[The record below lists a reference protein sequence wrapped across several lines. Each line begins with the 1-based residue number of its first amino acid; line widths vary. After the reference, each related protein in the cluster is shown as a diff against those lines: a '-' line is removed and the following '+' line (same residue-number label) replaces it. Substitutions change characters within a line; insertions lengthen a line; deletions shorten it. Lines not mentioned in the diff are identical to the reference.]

1 MQFSLF
7 KVHISGDSNPD
18 PPDNGKLCYPS
29 QKTLRRPLSLPSRS
43 SLAGKT
49 VFVPG
54 AGRGVGEHITGSA
67 GASCIGILGRDKTR
81 IESAKDRFAGE
92 CPGTAFVAYTADIV
106 DEDAI
111 IAVFKDFGAQISWSI
126 TRDIF
131 PMKAHLLNRT
141 SKRGSLDS
149 KSIF

>member
-1 MQFSLF
+1 MRLSWVFCKSHRAFQSGNSDVTLHDGVNKNMLFSHF

-29 QKTLRRPLSLPSRS
+29 QETLRRPLSLPSRS

-92 CPGTAFVAYTADIV
+92 CPGTAFVAYTADI
-106 DEDAI
+106 
-111 IAVFKDFGAQISWSI
+111 G
-126 TRDIF
+126 
-131 PMKAHLLNRT
+131 
-141 SKRGSLDS
+141 
-149 KSIF
+149 